1 MPKIDRMIDKTDKFT
16 IQKDNIFNL
25 PMRLLIIGNTGMG
38 KSSILGN
45 LLLKKEFYR
54 GDWKPENIFIF
65 SGSLKGDAKLNIIK
79 KELDIPEGNLFDE
92 YNNEIGH
99 MIYDELVDD
108 YNEAINNN
116 TKPNHSL
123 IIFDDLG
130 FTNLQKGKKNNDI
143 MDKILCNG
151 RKFLISTIT
160 LNQKL
165 TQLST
170 NAREQCSGCILGKST
185 NKQLDLV
192 ADDFNY
198 LNGKKNKQ
206 RFLDM
211 VKTNTKGKHNFIVFN
226 FSNGNNIYQ
235 NERFENICTCEG
247 ESICGGIK
255 QN

>member
-1 MPKIDRMIDKTDKFT
+1 MHVYKMKDKTDKFT
-16 IQKDNIFNL
+16 VKKSPMFDL
-25 PMRLLIIGNTGMG
+25 PMRLLMIGRTGCG
-38 KSSILGN
+38 KSNLLGN
-45 LLLKKEFYR
+45 LLLRPEMYR
-54 GDWKPENIFIF
+54 DDFLPENIYIF
-65 SGSLKGDAKLNIIK
+65 SGSLKGDVKLHTII
-79 KELDIPEGNLFDE
+79 EQLEIPESNLFDNFDE
-92 YNNEIGH
+92 EVGH
-99 MIYDELVDD
+99 IIYDDIVEKFNDAV
-108 YNEAINNN
+108 EAKE
-116 TKPNHSL
+116 KPEQSL

-143 MDKILCNG
+143 LDKILCNG

-255 QN
+255 